1 MTAQQ
6 DQVKTDSTPDTSS
19 FASVIVMGA
28 GLSGLMAARRLSAN
42 GVDVLIL
49 EKSRGVGG
57 RCATRRIQDIPFDH
71 GAQFFTV
78 RDSFFQS
85 IADDWIEKGDARVWT
100 SGFPRSGHSKQ
111 SDGHPRYCAN
121 HGMNSLS
128 KALGQGLSIRTRTTV
143 NAVERDRNGW
153 VLRTEAGEVFRAK
166 NVILSAPLP
175 QSLDLLHAS
184 TRNELLLDNP
194 QLRRVEYE
202 SCFAVL
208 ALLNGA
214 SVVPEPGAIQVDGPV
229 IRWIAD
235 NTQKFMRSGRSSLTI
250 HTNPEF
256 ARKHFDTPQD
266 EIAETVL
273 NAAREW
279 LGSEVIEWQVQRW
292 KFSKPV
298 GFVGLPCVAW
308 GNPTELVLCGDCMQ
322 PPSRMEG
329 AILSGLTA
337 AETLLKDKKRLTLT

>member
-6 DQVKTDSTPDTSS
+6 DQFKADSTPDTSS
-19 FASVIVMGA
+19 FASVIVIGA
-28 GLSGLMAARRLSAN
+28 GLSGLMAARHLSAS
-42 GVDVLIL
+42 GVDVQIL

-57 RCATRRIQDIPFDH
+57 RCATRRIQEIPFDH

-78 RDSFFQS
+78 RDSCFQS

-100 SGFPRSGHSKQ
+100 SGFPRSGHAKQ
-111 SDGHPRYCAN
+111 SDGHPRYCAI

-128 KALGQGLSIRTRTTV
+128 KALGRDLSIRTRTTV

-153 VLRTEAGEVFRAK
+153 VLRTETEEVFRAK
-166 NVILSAPLP
+166 TVILSAPLP
-175 QSLDLLHAS
+175 QSLQLLDA
-184 TRNELLLDNP
+184 NACDELLRDKP
-194 QLRRVEYE
+194 QLRKVEYE

-208 ALLNGA
+208 ALLDGQSA
-214 SVVPEPGAIQVDGPV
+214 VPEPGAIQVDGPV
-229 IRWIAD
+229 IAWIAD
-235 NTQKFMRSGRSSLTI
+235 NTQKFMGSGRSSLTI

-256 ARKHFDTPQD
+256 TRKHFDTPQD

-279 LGSEVIEWQVQRW
+279 LGSEVVEWQVQRW
-292 KFSKPV
+292 KYSKPV
-298 GFVGLPCVAW
+298 GFVGDPCVTW
-308 GNPTELVLCGDCMQ
+308 GDPTELVLCGDCML

-329 AILSGLTA
+329 AVLSGLAA